1 MNNKNYIFIIYFI
14 FIQFIIFFLNEKKFY
29 IKFLYIYFDSK
40 KNYYIFS
47 YFHNYLKF
55 LHDIE

>member
-40 KNYYIFS
+40 KNYY
-47 YFHNYLKF
+47 N
-55 LHDIE
+55 